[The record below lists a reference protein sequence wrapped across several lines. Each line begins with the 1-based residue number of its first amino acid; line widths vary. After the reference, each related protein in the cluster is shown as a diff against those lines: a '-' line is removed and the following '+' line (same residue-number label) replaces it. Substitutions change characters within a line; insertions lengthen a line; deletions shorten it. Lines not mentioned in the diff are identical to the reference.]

1 MESIEAT
8 IQGNL
13 RIQSLVFV
21 IIIVNFPVNLNIVQ
35 WAPKC
40 SGPFQLS
47 ESQKVRMGS
56 WYLQGYLKSP

>member
-35 WAPKC
+35 
-40 SGPFQLS
+40 
-47 ESQKVRMGS
+47 
-56 WYLQGYLKSP
+56 